1 MAELLRADTPDDR
14 RTLAAALE
22 PHGLPTDDLLAED
35 ISVFRLVVDSAN
47 AGYGGLESHG
57 TDALLRS
64 VVVLPQH
71 KGMGRTLVALLEQEA
86 AARGMAEI
94 HLLTTTA
101 AGFFRKLRY
110 REAERD
116 SAPLEIRQ
124 SREFASLCPGS
135 AVYLRKRLG

>member
-1 MAELLRADTPDDR
+1 MAELLPADAPGDR
-14 RTLAAALE
+14 RTLAATLE
-22 PHGLPTDDLLAED
+22 PHGLPTGDLLAKD
-35 ISVFRLVVDSAN
+35 ISVFRLVVDGAN

-57 TDALLRS
+57 SDALLRS

-71 KGMGRTLVALLEQEA
+71 NGMGRTLVGLLEQEA

-101 AGFFRKLRY
+101 AGFFRKLGY
-110 REAERD
+110 REAERN
-116 SAPLEIRQ
+116 SAPLAIRQ

>member
-1 MAELLRADTPDDR
+1 MAELLPADAPEDR

-22 PHGLPTDDLLAED
+22 PYDLPTEDLLAED
-35 ISVFRLVVDSAN
+35 ISVFRLVVDGSD

-86 AARGMAEI
+86 TAREITEI

-101 AGFFRKLRY
+101 AGFFSKLGY
-110 REAERD
+110 SEAERD
-116 SAPLEIRQ
+116 SAPAEIRQ

-135 AVYLRKRLG
+135 AAYLRKRLG